1 MSIGG
6 GNLTGNNIL
15 QLNSKAQD
23 SSTNLNTTISTTTSI
38 FEIDSDSGARSDF
51 NFRLSS
57 SVFDS
62 GAGVIL
68 SKSSGSLS
76 SPSNL
81 ASGATLGYFAYR
93 GYANNNWY
101 DISYLKGIYRGNGS
115 TRYGDLAF
123 YLADN
128 GDPTE
133 KMRICANGNANF
145 CGTVCAPSMQLTN
158 LPAKTTESCVIYI
171 NPTGNLSFGTIT
183 GNTVITALQ
192 LLDISGGT
200 DVNTIAATPIT
211 WTTEV
216 FSGASLSFT
225 GGSRI
230 YIQTTGTYEISYV
243 LNVNNI
249 SGSAKNIGTVI
260 RKNNNADI
268 TPLSSSSF
276 SQDVVNESSTN
287 VMPQYMVSLSAGD
300 YLELLAF
307 RIGASGVANTNANS
321 SWLRIKKL

>member
-1 MSIGG
+1 
-6 GNLTGNNIL
+6 
-15 QLNSKAQD
+15 
-23 SSTNLNTTISTTTSI
+23 
-38 FEIDSDSGARSDF
+38 
-51 NFRLSS
+51 
-57 SVFDS
+57 
-62 GAGVIL
+62 VIL

-128 GDPTE
+128 GDPSE
-133 KMRICANGNANF
+133 KMRICANGNTKF
-145 CGTVCAPSMQLTN
+145 CGTICATSMQLTN
-158 LPAKTTESCVIYI
+158 LQPKTTETCVVYV
-171 NPTGNLSFGTIT
+171 NSAGSLSYGVSL
-183 GNTVITALQ
+183 GAAALQ

-216 FSGASLSFT
+216 FSGTSLSFT

-276 SQDVVNESSTN
+276 SQDTINESSTN
-287 VMPQYMVSLSAGD
+287 VMPQYMASLLAGD

-307 RIGASGVANTNANS
+307 RIGTSGVANTKANS